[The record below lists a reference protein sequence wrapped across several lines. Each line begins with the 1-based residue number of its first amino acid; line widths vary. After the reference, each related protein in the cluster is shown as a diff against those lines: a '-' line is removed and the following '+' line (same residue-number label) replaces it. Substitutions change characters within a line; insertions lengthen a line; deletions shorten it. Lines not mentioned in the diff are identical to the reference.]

1 MNSYVKMLL
10 FIIFTLCL
18 FLIYLNLNVV
28 ENLTTINIEQGELC
42 ETYNDNVKK
51 VGILTP
57 VKFDQS
63 YRNTLNSF
71 NVKMAYNCCC
81 VGKFEDDYVD
91 LCALYNVLKLGVRC
105 LDFEIR
111 SFNDKPYVTCS
122 TNLTNMFK
130 DSKNQLDLEE
140 VFQTINQYAFGQPIQ
155 NGKDPL
161 FLHFRIRTNN
171 IPTYD
176 SMTKLIET
184 YFSNKVLSIKYQNE
198 YLANNIGLIK
208 LFDLSERVIIMIDN
222 SNTFYKNTKL
232 FKYSNIGTNSAK
244 CRLLTNSDIIN
255 SNKNELIE
263 YNKRNLSMA
272 IPDLTND
279 LTNLNSKEL
288 LDYGIQFIGMNYQN
302 YDENLEY
309 MMNFF
314 EQNGHAF
321 VLKENRLRDLSLKPS
336 KGDEKK
342 TNKREIDV
350 LKNRIQNLENS
361 IKILNNSDKL
371 DSIEDNNELLKMQQT
386 EINQALEQKR
396 TIQENQANKLDEI
409 ANLTAEIQALEEE
422 NSSIKQTMDVE
433 EELENLDPEEMLF
446 STDFD
451 II

>member
-1 MNSYVKMLL
+1 MNSYVKILL
-10 FIIFTLCL
+10 FIVFILCL

-28 ENLTTINIEQGELC
+28 ENLTTIDIEEGKLC

-57 VKFDQS
+57 VKFNES

-81 VGKFEDDYVD
+81 VGNFEDDYVD

-140 VFQTINQYAFGQPIQ
+140 VFQTINRYAFGQPIQ

-171 IPTYD
+171 IPTYE
-176 SMTKLIET
+176 SMTTLIET
-184 YFSNKVLSIKYQNE
+184 YFANKVLPIKYQNE
-198 YLANNIGLIK
+198 YLASNLGQIR
-208 LFDLSERVIIMIDN
+208 LFDLSERVIIMVDN

-244 CRLLTNSDIIN
+244 FRLLTNSDIIN
-255 SNKNELIE
+255 ANKNELIE

-272 IPDLTND
+272 LPDLTND
-279 LTNLNSKEL
+279 LTNLNSKDL
-288 LDYGIQFIGMNYQN
+288 LNYGIQFIGMNYQN
-302 YDENLEY
+302 FDENLEHT
-309 MMNFF
+309 MNFF
-314 EQNGHAF
+314 EDKGHAF

-336 KGDEKK
+336 KGDMKK
-342 TNKREIDV
+342 TNKREIDT
-350 LKNRIQNLENS
+350 LKKRIQHLENS
-361 IKILNNSDKL
+361 IKIINNSDTL
-371 DSIEDNNELLKMQQT
+371 DSIEDNRELLKMQQT
-386 EINQALEQKR
+386 EINQALKQKQL
-396 TIQENQANKLDEI
+396 IEENQTNKLDEI
-409 ANLTAEIQALEEE
+409 ASLSAQIEGLEGE
-422 NSSIKQTMDVE
+422 NSYIKQTMNVP
-433 EELENLDPEEMLF
+433 EELEKLDPEEMLF

-451 II
+451 LI

>member
-1 MNSYVKMLL
+1 MNSYVKILL
-10 FIIFTLCL
+10 FIVFILCL
-18 FLIYLNLNVV
+18 LLIYLNLNVV
-28 ENLTTINIEQGELC
+28 ENLTTIDNEQDELC

-57 VKFDQS
+57 VKFNQS
-63 YRNTLNSF
+63 NRNTLNSF
-71 NVKMAYNCCC
+71 NVNTAYNCCC

-140 VFQTINQYAFGQPIQ
+140 VFQTINRYAFGQPIQ

-176 SMTKLIET
+176 SMAKLIET
-184 YFSNKVLSIKYQNE
+184 YFANKVLPIKYQNE
-198 YLANNIGLIK
+198 YLSSTLGSVR

-232 FKYSNIGTNSAK
+232 FTYSNIGTNSAK
-244 CRLLTNSDIIN
+244 FRLLTNSDIIN
-255 SNKNELIE
+255 ANKNELIE

-272 IPDLTND
+272 LPDLTND
-279 LTNLNSKEL
+279 LTNLNSKDL
-288 LDYGIQFIGMNYQN
+288 INYGIQFIGMNYQN

-309 MMNFF
+309 TMKFF
-314 EQNGHAF
+314 EDKGNAF

-336 KGDEKK
+336 NGDKKNPNTHSINKLNQRIKKLEK
-342 TNKREIDV
+342 
-350 LKNRIQNLENS
+350 S
-361 IKILNNSDKL
+361 IKILNNTDKI
-371 DSIEDNNELLKMQQT
+371 DSIEDNNKLLKMKQN
-386 EINQALEQKR
+386 EINRALEQKR
-396 TIQENQANKLDEI
+396 TIAANKSNKFDEI
-409 ANLTAEIQALEEE
+409 SSLTTQI
-422 NSSIKQTMDVE
+422 
-433 EELENLDPEEMLF
+433 EELERENSYIKQSMDVSEELEKLDPDEMLF

-451 II
+451 LI